1 MTKKILVTGGAG
13 YIGSHTIVDL
23 IDNGFEVVSIDNFLN
38 ATKEIFDG
46 IKKITGKKVKNYDVD
61 LCDYKKLK
69 KVFKKHKFEGIIHF
83 AALKSVGESVE
94 MPLEYYTNNVLGLSN
109 ILKAAKKYEVK
120 NFIFSSSCSVYG
132 NPTKLPVTEKT
143 PLKKAESPYAFT
155 KVIGERVVE
164 DFIVANTDYK
174 AVLLRYFNPAG
185 AHPSNEIGE
194 SSPKMLN
201 LVPVI
206 TAVGAGKK
214 EKLTVFGNDYETR
227 DGSCVRDYIHVCD
240 LANAH
245 TLALQK
251 SIENTLDTLDI
262 INLGSGDGV
271 TVLEAINAF
280 EKISGQKLNYSIEG
294 RRAGDVVAV
303 YADNEKAKTVLGWNP
318 KYNIEDIMTTA
329 WNWEKAPSKSSP
341 EGKTS

>member
-1 MTKKILVTGGAG
+1 MSKKILVTGGAG

-23 IDNGFEVVSIDNFLN
+23 IENGFDVVSMDNFLN
-38 ATKEIFDG
+38 APPNAFDG

-61 LCDYKKLK
+61 LCDYKNLK

-83 AALKSVGESVE
+83 AALKNVGESME
-94 MPLEYYTNNVLGLSN
+94 NPLEYYANNVLGLTN
-109 ILKAAKKYEVK
+109 ILKAAKKYKVD

-155 KVIGERVVE
+155 KVIGERIVE
-164 DFIVANTDYK
+164 DFIAANKNSK
-174 AVLLRYFNPAG
+174 AILLRYFNPAG
-185 AHPSNEIGE
+185 AHPSIEIGE

-214 EKLTVFGNDYETR
+214 DALLVFGNDYDTR

-251 SIENTLDTLDI
+251 SIENTLDKSMAEKIDI

-280 EKISGQKLNYSIEG
+280 EKISSQKLNYKIEG
-294 RRAGDVVAV
+294 RRAGDVVSV
-303 YADNEKAKTVLGWNP
+303 YADNKKAKSVLGWKP
-318 KYNIEDIMTTA
+318 KYTIEDIMLTA
-329 WNWEKAPSKSSP
+329 WAWEQKLN
-341 EGKTS
+341 

>member
-1 MTKKILVTGGAG
+1 MSKKILVTGGAG

-23 IDNGFEVVSIDNFLN
+23 IENGFDVISIDNFLN
-38 ATKEIFDG
+38 ATPSVFEG
-46 IKKITGKKVKNYDVD
+46 IKKITDKKVKNYDVD

-69 KVFKKHKFEGIIHF
+69 KVFKKNKIEGIIHF
-83 AALKSVGESVE
+83 AALKNVGESME
-94 MPLEYYTNNVLGLSN
+94 MPLDYYANNVLGLTN

-143 PLKKAESPYAFT
+143 PLKEAESPYAFT
-155 KVIGERVVE
+155 KVIGERIVK
-164 DFIVANTDYK
+164 DFVAANTDFK

-206 TAVGAGKK
+206 TAVGAGKRDT
-214 EKLTVFGNDYETR
+214 LSVFGNDYDTR

-251 SIENTLDTLDI
+251 SIEGELKVAEI

-280 EKISGQKLNYSIEG
+280 EKISSQKLNYKMEG
-294 RRAGDVVAV
+294 RRAGDVIAV
-303 YADNEKAKTVLGWNP
+303 YADNKKAKSVLGWNP
-318 KYNIEDIMTTA
+318 KYTIEDIMKTA
-329 WNWEKAPSKSSP
+329 WAWENSP
-341 EGKTS
+341 K

>member
-1 MTKKILVTGGAG
+1 MNKKIKILVTGGAG

-23 IDNGFEVVSIDNFLN
+23 IENGFDVISIDNFLN
-38 ATKEIFDG
+38 ATPNVFEG
-46 IKKITGKKVKNYDVD
+46 IKKITGQKIKNYDVD
-61 LCDYKKLK
+61 LCNYKKLK
-69 KVFKKHKFEGIIHF
+69 KVFKKNEIEGIIHF

-94 MPLEYYTNNVLGLSN
+94 MPLEYYENNILGLTN
-109 ILKAAKKYEVK
+109 ILKVAKKYEVK

-143 PLKKAESPYAFT
+143 ALQEAESPYAFT
-155 KVIGERVVE
+155 KVIGERVVK
-164 DFIVANTDYK
+164 DFIASNDGFK

-206 TAVGAGKK
+206 TAVGAEKK
-214 EKLTVFGNDYETR
+214 EKLTVFGNDYDTR

-251 SIENTLDTLDI
+251 SMENTLEKIEI

-280 EKISGQKLNYSIEG
+280 EKVSEKKLNYEIVA

-303 YADNEKAKTVLGWNP
+303 YADNKKAQKMLGWQP
-318 KYNIEDIMTTA
+318 KYSIEDIMKSA
-329 WNWEKAPSKSSP
+329 WAWENKN
-341 EGKTS
+341 